1 MASINTFILNF
12 RAILFNRTPVRK
24 VTEVLFLQN
33 KNERCWKKVGPN
45 HYCEPIRGA
54 MIVRIVHFLRRPS
67 FEQLIHKI
75 RVRCF
80 RITTNIKYPL
90 CLYHIWTFCW
100 PTFVQWHEAAS
111 DFVRN
116 VCILCV
122 NVTNRRIL
130 SSDKIV
136 AKLKKIGGWRR
147 REIVTL
153 FLAKLSRIPG
163 DASGLWSQCHIRLE
177 YF

>member
-1 MASINTFILNF
+1 MLLAAGVILTKKKTRNVNNHPVLSEGEYFRRGQILNVRNCVPELECFCAPEIGHRTSNDKKYFLKHNGFHQHVHFELQGNTFKSN
-12 RAILFNRTPVRK
+12 TRK

-33 KNERCWKKVGPN
+33 KNGGCWKKIGPN

-90 CLYHIWTFCW
+90 CLYHIWTFC
-100 PTFVQWHEAAS
+100 
-111 DFVRN
+111 
-116 VCILCV
+116 
-122 NVTNRRIL
+122 
-130 SSDKIV
+130 
-136 AKLKKIGGWRR
+136 
-147 REIVTL
+147 
-153 FLAKLSRIPG
+153 
-163 DASGLWSQCHIRLE
+163 
-177 YF
+177 